1 MLNDPKLLLQSI
13 SRFVNAAEI
22 LERNN
27 YDVLEA
33 DNRQQ
38 DDYPLVDLDISLA
51 SHELQAMLKN
61 KAAQATNAQLS
72 ADIIVVRAS
81 WLEAI
86 SGALEEYADC
96 LDGNHDF
103 EGRWCN
109 VCGEPSSAN
118 AHTNMNIEHEC
129 SQCHR
134 PLAILP
140 DGAPEICNC
149 DGQYDI

>member
-1 MLNDPKLLLQSI
+1 MLNDPKLVLQSI

-27 YDVLEA
+27 YDVMEA

-38 DDYPLVDLDISLA
+38 SDYPLVDLDISLA
-51 SHELQAMLKN
+51 SPELQDMLKD

-72 ADIIVVRAS
+72 ADVLMVRAS

-86 SGALEEYADC
+86 SGAFEEYVDC
-96 LDGNHDF
+96 LDGNHDY

-109 VCGEPSSAN
+109 CCGEPNPDASAN
-118 AHTNMNIEHEC
+118 AHPDYEC
-129 SQCHR
+129 SRCHR
-134 PLAILP
+134 PLATMP